1 MLKNINPSEIKKD
14 KILNNVFTS
23 ALLKEINQSCKILN
37 NNFYLDSFNYFPI
50 TKKNE
55 TFVKLFKRED
65 YNSIEHFYTE
75 DFYKNFID
83 RKNNFKL
90 IKDCVVL
97 GSSPS
102 DNYFSNLI
110 HFLPRIFFINDKKI
124 NIVIHRNLSNKFR
137 NFIASICILRGIE
150 ISFTFLDEGFYNFN
164 NSSIPEFFNINKSI
178 KVLKFFL
185 EKILTNIKVP
195 EFKSKIYIRRE
206 DANYRKILNEADL
219 ISKLRKEGFEIIN
232 PQHFA
237 ILEQMKIFS
246 NAEIIVTPHG
256 SNMSNLIFCKEG
268 TKIIEIS
275 PELNNSYEQN
285 ISRRYKNIADNLKLK
300 FQTIKADSVN
310 VSKHSELSKK
320 YINPKILKNSNYYKN
335 MILKISEIEKNLNNL

>member
-1 MLKNINPSEIKKD
+1 VIIDIDESKILQTKELNSLFKSLVLKNINED
-14 KILNNVFTS
+14 
-23 ALLKEINQSCKILN
+23 CKILN
-37 NNFYLDSFNYFPI
+37 TDFYLDSFNYFPI

-55 TFVKLFKRED
+55 SFANLFKRED
-65 YNSIEHFYTE
+65 DNPISHFYTK
-75 DFYKNFID
+75 DFFKNFID
-83 RKNNFKL
+83 KKSGFKI

-124 NIVIHRNLSNKFR
+124 NLVINRNLSNRFRKFVE
-137 NFIASICILRGIE
+137 SICMIRGIE

-164 NSSIPEFFNINKSI
+164 NSIIPAFFNVNKSVKI
-178 KVLKFFL
+178 LKFFL
-185 EKILTNIKVP
+185 EQILMNVKVP

-219 ISKLRKEGFEIIN
+219 ISKLRKQEFEIIN
-232 PQHFA
+232 PQHFE

-246 NAEIIVTPHG
+246 NAEVIITPHG
-256 SNMSNLIFCKEG
+256 SNMSNILFCKEG

-275 PELNNSYEQN
+275 PELNNTYEQN
-285 ISRRYKNIADNLKLK
+285 ISKRYKNIADNLNLE
-300 FQTIKADSVN
+300 FQTIIADSVE
-310 VSKHSELSKK
+310 VVKHSEIATK
-320 YINPKILKNSNYYKN
+320 YIHPKILKNSNYYKN
-335 MILKISEIEKNLNNL
+335 MILKLSEIENYLNNP